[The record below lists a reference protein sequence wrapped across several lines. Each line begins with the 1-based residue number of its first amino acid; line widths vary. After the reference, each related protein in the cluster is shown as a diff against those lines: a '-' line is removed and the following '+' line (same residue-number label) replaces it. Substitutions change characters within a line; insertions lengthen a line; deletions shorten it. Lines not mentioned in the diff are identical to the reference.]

1 MQGERTDR
9 RAPTSPRCT
18 VARGNEPPMNPYE
31 RRGGPHKKNGPKY
44 VAYVALYGARVAERT
59 RRVAVTHS
67 HRPTIYGPGVPLSP
81 YRNPARVFVYRPAR
95 CSLTGAKASGKG
107 IRCTP

>member
-44 VAYVALYGARVAERT
+44 VAYVALYGARVAK
-59 RRVAVTHS
+59 HS
-67 HRPTIYGPGVPLSP
+67 QGGSYLIS
-81 YRNPARVFVYRPAR
+81 RPAQFAGR
-95 CSLTGAKASGKG
+95 VS
-107 IRCTP
+107 

>member
-67 HRPTIYGPGVPLSP
+67 HRPTIYGPGLTSSP
-81 YRNPARVFVYRPAR
+81 TVPARVHTTELQGWLLRAFVPGRNGLDHQ
-95 CSLTGAKASGKG
+95 C
-107 IRCTP
+107 